1 MKISMVNPTMS
12 ANFNVQRGSL
22 ISVTTTT
29 TTTSEAVG
37 FNWCK
42 ILRKVERQRRSFVA
56 GW

>member
-1 MKISMVNPTMS
+1 MVNPMMS

-37 FNWCK
+37 FNWCE
-42 ILRKVERQRRSFVA
+42 ILRKVERQKRSFVA
-56 GW
+56 GKQKC